1 MGWQRWP
8 KLHPNKKPLPPKE
21 LGYWAWLEPV
31 WGGQLF
37 IISSTHCSLFYRFWG
52 WWTINQAG
60 KSQLQFHFWLKSPN
74 IKQKTK
80 INTNKITHCLNRGS
94 WIIPSFH
101 EGTEHIGI
109 SRLPCCGFALSFKL
123 ARLAP
128 CREKKHV
135 KLGSCLL
142 IAMCSDSKL
151 LLLNGM
157 PQANQPNWAN
167 PPWRETKNP
176 GEGLI

>member
-1 MGWQRWP
+1 MGW
-8 KLHPNKKPLPPKE
+8 HPVTQAASNTKNNSVPPKE

-31 WGGQLF
+31 WGGELF

-60 KSQLQFHFWLKSPN
+60 KLQLQFHFWLKSPN

-80 INTNKITHCLNRGS
+80 INTNKTTHCLNRKS

-101 EGTEHIGI
+101 EGTEHTGI
-109 SRLPCCGFALSFKL
+109 SHFPRCGFALSFKL
-123 ARLAP
+123 ARSPLQ
-128 CREKKHV
+128 RRKHV

-142 IAMCSDSKL
+142 FAMCSDSNL

-157 PQANQPNWAN
+157 PWANRPN